1 MENME
6 GPKSELD
13 DMILNIFD
21 PQISDKDMLE
31 IMNTKLDHYYDNGN
45 LKYMDDEFTKFFE
58 ILKDHRSNLYSEL
71 KESDLIYWKAYINK
85 LENK

>member
-1 MENME
+1 ME

-21 PQISDKDMLE
+21 PQISDEDMLE
-31 IMNTKLDHYYDNGN
+31 IMDTKLYHHYDKGN
-45 LKYMDDEFTKFFE
+45 LKYMDEEFAKFVG

-71 KESDLIYWKAYINK
+71 KEGDSLYWKAYINK